1 MDVLT
6 ILVLTLH
13 DVVCSLFQYI
23 SRNVCH
29 EVHEARDEILEMSVF
44 LDEEYE
50 FVYRIFVGEFVAVV
64 YQDAQLVVLG
74 LESHKQLL
82 VGMKHPDPRWAWMFR
97 TWMTGSALVVP
108 AMIRTVGHAV
118 GGRPQL
124 LTLELGSALVGEVEV
139 GDDAARGQVADG
151 EEFHVCPLL
160 G

>member
-6 ILVLTLH
+6 VLVFTLH
-13 DVVCSLFQYI
+13 DVVCSLFQYV

-74 LESHKQLL
+74 LEGHKQLL
-82 VGMKHPDPRWAWMFR
+82 VGMKHPDP
-97 TWMTGSALVVP
+97 
-108 AMIRTVGHAV
+108 
-118 GGRPQL
+118 
-124 LTLELGSALVGEVEV
+124 
-139 GDDAARGQVADG
+139 
-151 EEFHVCPLL
+151 
-160 G
+160 

>member
-82 VGMKHPDPRWAWMFR
+82 VGMKHPDP
-97 TWMTGSALVVP
+97 
-108 AMIRTVGHAV
+108 
-118 GGRPQL
+118 
-124 LTLELGSALVGEVEV
+124 
-139 GDDAARGQVADG
+139 
-151 EEFHVCPLL
+151 
-160 G
+160 